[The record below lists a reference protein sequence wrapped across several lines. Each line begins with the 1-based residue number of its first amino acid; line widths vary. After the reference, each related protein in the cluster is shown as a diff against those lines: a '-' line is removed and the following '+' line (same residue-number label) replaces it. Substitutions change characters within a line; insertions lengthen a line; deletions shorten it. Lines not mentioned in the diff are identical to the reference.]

1 MSFQDAKSI
10 PTLFGDVAHQLGNLI
25 SAEMRLAKAEA
36 SQKLDEA
43 KAGIVY
49 IAVAAIV
56 AIPALV
62 MLLLAVALWLIQAGL
77 SPAVSH
83 LIAGAIGAAVS
94 LILAVVGVNRLNP
107 KRLRLNVT
115 KDQLSQ
121 DLAAAKGIAR

>member
-25 SAEMRLAKAEA
+25 GAEMRLAKAEA

-43 KAGIVY
+43 KTGIVY
-49 IAVAAIV
+49 VAVAAIV

-62 MLLLAVALWLIQAGL
+62 MLLLAVALWMIQAGL

-83 LIAGAIGAAVS
+83 LISAAMGGGLS
-94 LILAVVGVNRLNP
+94 LILAAVGINRLKP
-107 KRLRLNVT
+107 KRLSLTAT

-121 DLAAAKGIAR
+121 DLAAAKDIAR